1 MYDSGPHG
9 NHSQSTPASPSTYI
23 NSTQPTEGRAA
34 YDKELASLF
43 RATAANVT
51 QLYKEASDIGQNAYK
66 TGYEQ
71 CYSDIWEF
79 LATTHQPEL
88 LLAGGEGHQMAM
100 QRLVEF
106 ARLKRLAPP
115 RTVHFGS
122 ASNSSSGRI
131 LSGQVHGQQSQ
142 LSQLSPDPTASTA
155 SVAPAQ
161 AKQVEQYQFETCQK
175 SSVTSP
181 ALRRAVSAA
190 GDAVSVLSTS
200 NPSTPVAQNG
210 GGSSNQRLMRGKRSL
225 DPFDLMDIEPPR
237 RRQRKEDI
245 EMA

>member
-1 MYDSGPHG
+1 MYCIETS
-9 NHSQSTPASPSTYI
+9 
-23 NSTQPTEGRAA
+23 
-34 YDKELASLF
+34 
-43 RATAANVT
+43 V
-51 QLYKEASDIGQNAYK
+51 
-66 TGYEQ
+66 
-71 CYSDIWEF
+71 
-79 LATTHQPEL
+79 
-88 LLAGGEGHQMAM
+88 
-100 QRLVEF
+100 
-106 ARLKRLAPP
+106 
-115 RTVHFGS
+115 
-122 ASNSSSGRI
+122 
-131 LSGQVHGQQSQ
+131 
-142 LSQLSPDPTASTA
+142 DPTASTA

>member
-9 NHSQSTPASPSTYI
+9 NHSHSTPASPNTYI
-23 NSTQPTEGRAA
+23 NSTQPTEGRAT

-88 LLAGGEGHQMAM
+88 LLTGGEGHQMAM

-122 ASNSSSGRI
+122 ASSSSGRI
-131 LSGQVHGQQSQ
+131 LSGQIHGQQN
-142 LSQLSPDPTASTA
+142 QLSPGSQDLTVSTA
-155 SVAPAQ
+155 SVVSAPV
-161 AKQVEQYQFETCQK
+161 KQVDQQQFEPCQK
-175 SSVTSP
+175 SGVASP
-181 ALRRAVSAA
+181 ALRRAASAA
-190 GDAVSVLSTS
+190 GDVVSVSSTS
-200 NPSTPVAQNG
+200 NPSVPGAQSG
-210 GGSSNQRLMRGKRSL
+210 GGSSSQRLMRGKRSL

-237 RRQRKEDI
+237 RRQRKDDI